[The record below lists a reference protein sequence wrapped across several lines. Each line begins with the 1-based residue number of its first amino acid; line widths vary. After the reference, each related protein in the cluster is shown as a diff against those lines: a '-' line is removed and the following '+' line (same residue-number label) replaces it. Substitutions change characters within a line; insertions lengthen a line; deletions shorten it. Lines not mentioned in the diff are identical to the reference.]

1 MENLEKIKELLESM
15 NDAERQALTEEL
27 NTQQVSCRTGI
38 PIEDITP
45 RNLND
50 PEFSQRVRSEIHS
63 ALRGEI

>member
-15 NDAERQALTEEL
+15 NDAERQVLAEEL
-27 NTQQVSCRTGI
+27 KTQQVSCRAGI

-50 PEFSQRVRSEIHS
+50 PEFSQRVRNEIHS